1 MKISAFT
8 YVRNGLQLDYPFL
21 EAIKSV
27 LPLTDEFIVVIG
39 DSNDGTRAAV
49 EALNDSRIKIID
61 TIWDDKMRSGGTIFA
76 QQANIGLDHV
86 SKDADWIFH
95 IQADEVI
102 HEKDYPAIKE
112 AMRYYLPKKEI
123 EGLLFKFLN
132 FFGDY
137 KHYAPSRRF
146 HQKEIR
152 IIRNDAHFRSYKDSQ
167 GFRAF
172 TNPGDVVHENGR
184 KLRVKEIDA
193 TIYHYS
199 YVKSPHKQ
207 LEKHLE
213 FGKRWE
219 AEDNWQEGYIAKHK
233 EGFDYNKTIDYLYE
247 FKGTHPE
254 LMKPRLAQQD
264 WSFNY
269 NYRVNNMSV
278 KEKLMKLLQDFTGK
292 QFFIYKNYRKV

>member
-1 MKISAFT
+1 MKVSAFT
-8 YVRNGLQLDYPFL
+8 YVRNGIQLDYPFL

-39 DSNDGTRAAV
+39 DSTDGTRKAV
-49 EALNDSRIKIID
+49 EDLNDSRIKVVD
-61 TIWDDKMRSGGTIFA
+61 TVWDDQMRSGGTIFA

-86 SKDADWIFH
+86 GKDADWIFH

-102 HEKDYPAIKE
+102 HENDYAAIRE
-112 AMRYYLPKKEI
+112 AMAFYLPKKEV

-137 KHYAPSRRF
+137 EHYAPSRRF

-152 IIRNDAHFRSYKDSQ
+152 IIRNNPLFRSYKDSQ

-172 TNPGDVVHENGR
+172 SDLSNFLNEKGR
-184 KLRVKEIDA
+184 KLHVKEIDA

-199 YVKSPHKQ
+199 YVKSPQKQ

-219 AEDNWQEGYIAKHK
+219 SEDKWQEGYIAKHK
-233 EGFDYNKTIDYLYE
+233 EGFDYNKTIDYLYK
-247 FKGTHPE
+247 FTGTHPA
-254 LMKPRLAQQD
+254 LMSPRLARQD
-264 WSFNY
+264 WKFRY
-269 NYRVNNMSV
+269 NYRVNNMSL
-278 KEKLMKLLQDFTGK
+278 KEKLMKFLQDVTGR
-292 QFFIYKNYRKV
+292 QFFIYKNYRKI